1 MSSLMTKELILHFEN
16 MIYLPFLLTILNKDR
31 ETIDN
36 MPFKLKRPYL
46 QLVDQAIKCA
56 ESDLRNTRI
65 YMKRQQYKILQG
77 TKDKLFTE
85 YVFYYNGYEDHRKYL
100 HYQLRNRTEE
110 LISVYFHQV
119 TIEENPNR
127 KNSWGSV

>member
-1 MSSLMTKELILHFEN
+1 MSSLMSKELILHFEN
-16 MIYLPFLLTILNKDR
+16 MIYLPFLLPILNKDR
-31 ETIDN
+31 DMIDT

-77 TKDKLFTE
+77 KKDKLFTE
-85 YVFYYNGYEDHRKYL
+85 SVFYYNGYEDHRKYL
-100 HYQLRNRTEE
+100 HYQMRNRTEG
-110 LISVYFHQV
+110 LIQTYFAQGL
-119 TIEENPNR
+119 
-127 KNSWGSV
+127 SG

>member
-1 MSSLMTKELILHFEN
+1 MSSLMSKELILHFEN
-16 MIYLPFLLTILNKDR
+16 MIYLPFLLTILHKDR
-31 ETIDN
+31 DMIDT

-56 ESDLRNTRI
+56 ERDLRETRI
-65 YMKRQQYKILQG
+65 YMKRQQYKILEG
-77 TKDKLFTE
+77 KKDKLFTE

-110 LISVYFHQV
+110 LLGVYLAKAV
-119 TIEENPNR
+119 LEEGC
-127 KNSWGSV
+127 SQ

>member
-16 MIYLPFLLTILNKDR
+16 MIYLPFVITILHKDR
-31 ETIDN
+31 DIIDN

-56 ESDLRNTRI
+56 ERDLRETRI

-77 TKDKLFTE
+77 KKDKLFTE

-110 LISVYFHQV
+110 LLRVYLSMTNV
-119 TIEENPNR
+119 E
-127 KNSWGSV
+127 